1 MARYRGPR
9 LKVCR
14 TLGVILPGLT
24 SESDLKR
31 PFPPGQHGARRKGK
45 MSNFKERMIEK
56 QKLRFH
62 YGIQEKQFR
71 RYMVEAA
78 RLKGATGRNLITLLE
93 SRLDNVVWRLGL
105 ARTIP
110 SARQM
115 VVHGHVTINGVRTDR
130 PNAQVKPGDVVAVH
144 TKVRQKSF
152 VAERLEHAAS
162 RVTPGYLQFDPATF
176 SGKMVIRPEREDL
189 PFECN
194 PQAIVE
200 YYSQQL

>member
-1 MARYRGPR
+1 MARYVGPR

-14 TLGVILPGLT
+14 SLGVILPGLT
-24 SESDLKR
+24 SESQLKR

-45 MSNFKERMIEK
+45 MSNYKERLVEK

-62 YGIQEKQFR
+62 YGIQERQFR
-71 RYMVEAA
+71 RYMVEAS
-78 RLKGATGRNLITLLE
+78 RLKGPTGRNLITLVE

-105 ARTIP
+105 SRTIP
-110 SARQM
+110 GARQL
-115 VVHGHVTINGVRTDR
+115 VVHGHLTVNGVRTDR
-130 PNAQVKPGDVVAVH
+130 PNFSVSPGYVVSVH
-144 TKVRQKSF
+144 PKARQKPF
-152 VAERLEHAAS
+152 VQSALENAAS
-162 RVTPGYLQFDPATF
+162 RVRPNYLDFDPATF
-176 SGKMVIRPEREDL
+176 SGKMVVRPEREDL

>member
-1 MARYRGPR
+1 MARFRGPR

-24 SESDLKR
+24 SESTLKR

-45 MSNFKERMIEK
+45 LSNFKERLVEK

-62 YGIQEKQFR
+62 YGIQERQFR
-71 RYMVEAA
+71 RYMVEAS
-78 RLKGATGRNLITLLE
+78 RMKGASGRNLITLLE

-105 ARTIP
+105 AHTIP
-110 SARQM
+110 SSRQL
-115 VVHGHVTINGVRTDR
+115 VVHGHILVNGVRTDR
-130 PNAQVKPGDVVAVH
+130 PNFKVKPGDVVSIH
-144 TKVRQKSF
+144 TKDRQKKF
-152 VAERLEHAAS
+152 IAERLDHAAS
-162 RVTPGYLQFDPATF
+162 RVRPGYLEFDPATF
-176 SGKMVIRPEREDL
+176 SGKMTVRPEREDL

>member
-14 TLGVILPGLT
+14 SLGVILPGLT
-24 SESDLKR
+24 TDSTLKR
-31 PFPPGQHGARRKGK
+31 NFAPGQHGARRKGK
-45 MSNFKERMIEK
+45 MSDYKVRLVEK

-62 YGIQEKQFR
+62 YGIQERQFR
-71 RYMVEAA
+71 RYVVEAS
-78 RLKGATGRNLITLLE
+78 RQKGASGRNLISLLE

-110 SARQM
+110 GARQL
-115 VVHGHVTINGVRTDR
+115 VVHGHFTVNGVRTDR
-130 PNAQVKPGDVVAVH
+130 PNFHVKPGDLISIHA
-144 TKVRQKSF
+144 KVRQKPF
-152 VAERLEHAAS
+152 VASALEHATT
-162 RVTPGYLQFDPATF
+162 RTRPGFLEFDPSTF
-176 SGKMVIRPEREDL
+176 SGKMVVRPEREDL